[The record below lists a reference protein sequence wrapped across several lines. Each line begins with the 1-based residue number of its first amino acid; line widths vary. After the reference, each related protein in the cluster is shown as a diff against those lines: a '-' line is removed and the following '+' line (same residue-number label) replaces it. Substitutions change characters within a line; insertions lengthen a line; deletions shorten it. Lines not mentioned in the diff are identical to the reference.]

1 MAATKAIMSMRNWS
15 FMELGFNALEF
26 VAMASKED
34 LDANAEFIR
43 LADSY
48 VEVPGGKNTFNYANV
63 DLICETARKQKVHA
77 VWPGWGHASEVP
89 ALPRKLNEMGIT
101 FLGPT
106 ASVMYILGDK
116 IASSILAQ
124 TSGVPTIP
132 WSGDGLRAELLA
144 DGTISDEIFRKAC
157 VETLE
162 EALTQ
167 TARIGYPC
175 LLKAS
180 EGGGGKGIRKVGS
193 AEECK
198 VAFEQIRT
206 EVAGSPIFVMQLC
219 GSARHLEV
227 QLVGDEHGS
236 VVALCGRDCSTQRR
250 FQKIFEEAPPLVCP
264 KDTFRKMEVSAM
276 KLASDVGYRG
286 AGTVEFLF
294 MPASNTFAFLE
305 LNPRLQVEHPCTEG
319 ITGANM
325 PSVQLMVGMGIPLSR
340 IPDIRRFY
348 GLDSTGSE
356 PIDFINTQYPYP
368 KVHVCAARITA
379 ENPDDSFRPTSG
391 KIERVKFQSGTNLW
405 GYFSVGAN
413 GAIHEYADSQFGHI
427 FAKGENREQARKTM
441 QMGLRNIEIFGEI
454 RNPVEYLVEL
464 AETDAYKQNTIDTAW
479 LDRLIA
485 EKSVRQD
492 VNFAEAVF
500 YAASF
505 RAHQHVKEQSA
516 AILDGLE
523 RGHLPLKSQLT
534 KLKNFTVEVA
544 YEGTKYMW
552 KCARTRED
560 SFALTVGE
568 STIDA
573 RIREQADGSLYV
585 QQGDRVTHVR
595 GTEESLG
602 LRLTMTSSSNAK
614 STASAATLTFPNLRD
629 PSELRSEFNGKVVRY
644 LHSDGADV
652 EKDEPYV
659 ELEAMKMIMSLRSS
673 EAGKIQQS
681 LSPGSIVSPGQLLAT
696 LKLRDPGSVQ
706 TVQSFSGE
714 YPLLQKLGRGRSDSS
729 VAGAAQSKLEK
740 ALAAHFGGYAISASE
755 VSTSGTALVQ
765 ALFTAEPQFDLQAT
779 VLSATRLLGAFLSHE
794 AYFAGLVGGDE
805 TQIIAK
811 FEGSS
816 KELFSLLCAH
826 HALSQTVETAA
837 ALLRTLKNHVP
848 ELGSGSG
855 IEELVAMLKQASA
868 LPAEGG
874 YGEVALLAAGLAEKA
889 VGTKTNVGARVT
901 ELQDLLSRSTK
912 RDLKDMAS
920 GEEAAHTMTALV
932 KVIATPGSASGVQEK
947 ALELFF
953 RRLNSAHIMSDF
965 EAMQAQPAMLGML
978 WSFGYPGSTAPDKQ
992 GCALVLKDVAALA
1005 ALRQSWPAQAKAHE
1019 LHLIIAEVPV
1029 PEMMDPVMQQSA
1041 KAKIIDDVSSFVKSI
1056 AAKLAETGCLE
1067 LSVTLAHATERPTFL
1082 HYRAPA
1088 WTEVPISRNLRPSHS
1103 VALEFYMLEKEYDTL
1118 VPVHSTRRSALV
1130 LGTKNQ
1136 VETLL
1141 VRSVTALPVQLVDL
1155 ERTIYERFLECLDNI
1170 ERADMDPTMRKKGCL
1185 PASRIFFHVMSP
1197 IVGCTERDMK
1207 LLRAMFDSAVKRR
1220 MITHAARI
1228 LKNQVE
1234 AIDVKVWTS
1243 ADGAGGRPS
1252 AVRLFATADQGWE
1265 CVALREQIGE
1275 NGRAVAW
1282 TDVDTG
1288 EVRTDLY
1295 AMTTL
1300 EMKLMGKRSVARRA
1314 NSTYVFDFLGLF
1326 RNALVQQ
1333 WVALKNDAPESI
1345 QRSSKTL
1352 ADPDL
1357 GKDVPEKIFVAK
1369 ELALQNGKLVEVDR
1383 PVGQNDVGMVAWL
1396 CTMKTPEYPEGREMM
1411 LIGSD
1416 ITLKAGSFGT
1426 IEDEVF
1432 CQASQIA
1439 RAKGIPRIY
1448 IACNSG
1454 ARLGGV
1460 EEIKPLI
1467 KVAWENPAEPQR
1479 GFEYLYITD
1488 EAKKSLPPKA
1498 VQTHEKSVNGEVRHV
1513 LDAIV
1518 GLDLASIKGGIGVE
1532 NLQGSG
1538 MIAGETSRAYDETF
1552 TLSYVTGRSVGIGA
1566 YLNRLGQRNIQ
1577 MVKGPMIL
1585 TGFQALNKLLGQ
1597 QVYTTQDQLG
1607 GPHIMV
1613 PNGVT
1618 HELVGNDQSGVEA
1631 ILRWLSFIPCTT
1643 SSIQR
1648 VMQSKDP
1655 ISREVGFAPS
1665 KEPYD
1670 PRHLFTGARVS
1681 GEWLPGFCDDGTF
1694 HEYMEGWGKTVV
1706 VGRGRVG
1713 GLPVGI
1719 IAVETRSVQRHI
1731 PADPA
1736 DMKSREIVEAQA
1748 GQVWFPDSAYKTAQA
1763 IRDFNR
1769 SENLPLIIFANWRG
1783 FSGGTR
1789 DMFAEILKYGSM
1801 IVDALVEYK
1810 HPITIYIPPHGELR
1824 GGAWVV
1830 LDPKIN
1836 PENME
1841 MYADQESR
1849 GGILEPPAAC
1859 DLLWKEK
1866 QIYEMMHR
1874 NDSTLIALDAKAKVG
1889 QDVSA
1894 EMQAREKL
1902 LLPLYTQVAV
1912 AYCDLH
1918 DTPGR
1923 MQAVGA
1929 IREALTWRTS
1939 RAYLHWRIRRRI
1951 QETAIGSKLRQKVPT
1966 ISSGRV
1972 AQFLGELRAAAGTE
1986 ADQGVAE
1993 WFEANSDLV
2002 DRKVGE
2008 MQETA
2013 MSDELYRIFQSLSA
2027 SKRADVMRDLDGF
2040 NRVNSAMS
2048 P

>member
-1 MAATKAIMSMRNWS
+1 
-15 FMELGFNALEF
+15 MELGFNALEF

-48 VEVPGGKNTFNYANV
+48 VEVPAGKNTFNYANV

-89 ALPRKLNEMGIT
+89 ALPRKLAEMGIT

-116 IASSILAQ
+116 IASTILAQ

-144 DGTISDEIFRKAC
+144 DGTISDEIFQKAC
-157 VETLE
+157 VSNLD
-162 EALTQ
+162 EALRETK
-167 TARIGYPC
+167 RIGYPC

-193 AEECK
+193 LEECK
-198 VAFEQIRT
+198 VAYEQIT
-206 EVAGSPIFVMQLC
+206 NEVAGSPIFAMAMC
-219 GSARHLEV
+219 NSARHLEV
-227 QLVGDEHGS
+227 QLVGDEHGN
-236 VVALCGRDCSTQRR
+236 VVALSGRDCSTQRR

-264 KDTFRKMEVSAM
+264 RETFRKMEYSAQ
-276 KLASDVGYRG
+276 KLAMDVGYRG

-294 MPASNTFAFLE
+294 MPKTGDFCFLE

-325 PSVQLMVGMGIPLSR
+325 PAVQLMVGMGIPLHR

-348 GLDSTGSE
+348 GLEINATD
-356 PIDFINTQYPYP
+356 PIDFLNTQYPFP
-368 KVHVCAARITA
+368 TVHICAARITA

-391 KIERVKFQSGTNLW
+391 KIEGVKFQSAPNLW

-413 GAIHEYADSQFGHI
+413 GKIHEYADSQFGHI
-427 FAKGENREQARKTM
+427 FAKGENREQARKAM
-441 QMGLRNIEIFGEI
+441 QQGLRNIQIFGEI

-464 AETDAYKQNTIDTAW
+464 AETEEFKQNTIDTQW

-485 EKSVRQD
+485 EKSVKQD
-492 VNFAEAVF
+492 VNFAEVVF
-500 YAASF
+500 YAACF

-516 AILDGLE
+516 AIVDGIE
-523 RGHLPLKSQLT
+523 RGHLPLKAHLT
-534 KLKNFTVEVA
+534 KLKKFTVEVA
-544 YEGTKYMW
+544 NEGTKYVW
-552 KCARTRED
+552 QCARTRED
-560 SFALTVGE
+560 SFALTVG
-568 STIDA
+568 TTTLDA
-573 RIREQADGSLYV
+573 RIREQADGALYV
-585 QQGDRVTHVR
+585 QQGDRVAHVR

-602 LRLTMTSSSNAK
+602 LRLTMTGSGK
-614 STASAATLTFPNLRD
+614 GASAITMTFPNLRD

-644 LHSDGADV
+644 LHQDGADV

-659 ELEAMKMIMSLRSS
+659 ELEAMKMIMSLRSG
-673 EAGKIQQS
+673 EAGKISHS

-696 LKLRDPGSVQ
+696 LKLKDPGSVQ

-714 YPLLQKLGRGRSDSS
+714 YPLIVQGMQRARSDS
-729 VAGAAQSKLEK
+729 VAGAAQSKLEETLK
-740 ALAAHFGGYAISASE
+740 AHMNGYAISANE

-765 ALFTAEPQFDLQAT
+765 ALFTAEEQLDLEAT
-779 VLSATRLLGAFLSHE
+779 MLSATRLLGAFMSNE
-794 AYFAGLVGGDE
+794 AFFATLVGGDE

-811 FEGSS
+811 FTGTPA
-816 KELFSLLCAH
+816 ELFALIVAH
-826 HALSQTVETAA
+826 HAFAETVQTAA
-837 ALLRTLKNHVP
+837 ALLRTLQSYVP
-848 ELGSGSG
+848 EIGGG
-855 IEELVAMLKQASA
+855 PKDLVALLKQAA
-868 LPAEGG
+868 GLPAEGG
-874 YGEVALLAAGLAEKA
+874 YGAVAQLALTLDDKARPQTTDMNQRLKELTATLSASPKRELKALAAG
-889 VGTKTNVGARVT
+889 
-901 ELQDLLSRSTK
+901 Q
-912 RDLKDMAS
+912 
-920 GEEAAHTMTALV
+920 EAAHMMTALV
-932 KVIATPGSASGVQEK
+932 KLLSGSDNGVQEK

-953 RRLNSAHIMSDF
+953 RRLNSAYLMSDF
-965 EAMQAQPAMLGML
+965 EAFAAAPAKLGML
-978 WSFGYPGSTAPDKQ
+978 WTFGYPGAVSPDRQ
-992 GCALVLKDVAALA
+992 GCALVLKDMAALA
-1005 ALRQSWPAQAKAHE
+1005 ALRQGWPAQAKAQE
-1019 LHLIIAEVPV
+1019 LHIVIAEVPV
-1029 PEMMDPVMQQSA
+1029 PEMKDPVMVSNA
-1041 KAKIIDDVSSFVKSI
+1041 LKKIIDDVSAFVQSVTS
-1056 AAKLAETGCLE
+1056 KLQEIGCAE
-1067 LSVTLAHATERPTFL
+1067 LSVTLVHQKDRPTFL
-1082 HYRAPA
+1082 AFKAPS

-1103 VALEFYMLEKEYDTL
+1103 IALEFYMLEKEYDSL
-1118 VPVHSTRRSALV
+1118 APVSSTRRTALI

-1136 VETLL
+1136 ADTLL
-1141 VRSVTALPVQLVDL
+1141 VRSVTNLPVQLVDL
-1155 ERTIYERFLECLDNI
+1155 EKTIYERFLECMDNL
-1170 ERADMDPTMRKKGCL
+1170 ERAVLDPTYSKKGHI
-1185 PASRIFFHVMSP
+1185 PSSRIFFHVLAP
-1197 IVGCTERDMK
+1197 IVGCTERDIK

-1220 MITHAARI
+1220 LIYHAERI
-1228 LKNQVE
+1228 LKDHVE
-1234 AIDVKVWTS
+1234 AIEVKVWTTAS
-1243 ADGAGGRPS
+1243 DGGSPV

-1265 CVALREQIGE
+1265 CVALREKIDE

-1282 TDVDTG
+1282 NDVETG

-1300 EMKLMGKRSVARRA
+1300 EMKLMTKRSVARRA
-1314 NSTYVFDFLGLF
+1314 GSTYVFDFLGLF

-1333 WVALKNDAPESI
+1333 WVGLKTDSTQSSIDDAT
-1345 QRSSKTL
+1345 RSL
-1352 ADPDL
+1352 
-1357 GKDVPEKIFVAK
+1357 VPEKIFVAK
-1369 ELALQNGKLVEVDR
+1369 ELALEGDKLVEVDR

-1416 ITLKAGSFGT
+1416 ITWKAGSFGT

-1439 RAKGIPRIY
+1439 RAKGIPRVY

-1488 EAKKSLPPKA
+1488 EAKKSLPPAA
-1498 VQTHEKSVNGEVRHV
+1498 VQSHDITVNGEVRHV

-1631 ILRWLSFIPCTT
+1631 ILRWLAFIPCTT
-1643 SSIQR
+1643 TSIPR
-1648 VMQSKDP
+1648 VMKSLDP

-1670 PRHLFTGARVS
+1670 PRHLLAGARVG

-1736 DMKSREIVEAQA
+1736 DLKSREIVEAQA

-1836 PENME
+1836 PDNME
-1841 MYADQESR
+1841 MYADKESR

-1874 NDSTLIALDAKAKVG
+1874 NDSILIALDAKAKIG
-1889 QDVSA
+1889 QDVSS
-1894 EMQAREKL
+1894 EVSAREKL

-1951 QETAIGSKLRQKVPT
+1951 QETAIGARLRQTVPS
-1966 ISSGRV
+1966 ISSARV
-1972 AQFLGELRAAAGTE
+1972 ATFIGELRASVGSD
-1986 ADQGVAE
+1986 ADQAVAE
-1993 WFEANSDLV
+1993 WFETNSDLV
-2002 DRKVGE
+2002 ERRVGE
-2008 MQETA
+2008 MKETA
-2013 MSDELYRIFQSLSA
+2013 AADELYRIFHSLSA
-2027 SKRADVMRDLDGF
+2027 AKRDAVMRDLDGF
-2040 NRVNSAMS
+2040 CRVNGASS
-2048 P
+2048 